1 MMKDILP
8 IVIIGVA
15 IVLLLSLTAIPIV
28 LSPKSRPNRV
38 CAILIWSIKSLGLV
52 TRAYKLKID
61 KNTTLKIAKL
71 CRVRIEE
78 HETEELSSQLSS
90 ILDWVEQLNEVNT
103 DNVEPLSN
111 VSTAKLPLRK
121 DKENSEDKSKDILTN
136 APEKL
141 ENYFVV
147 PKVVE

>member
-1 MMKDILP
+1 M
-8 IVIIGVA
+8 
-15 IVLLLSLTAIPIV
+15 
-28 LSPKSRPNRV
+28 
-38 CAILIWSIKSLGLV
+38 
-52 TRAYKLKID
+52 KID

-111 VSTAKLPLRK
+111 VSTSKLPLRT

>member
-1 MMKDILP
+1 M

-15 IVLLLSLTAIPIV
+15 IVFVLSLTAIPIV
-28 LSPKSRPNRV
+28 LSPKSRPIRV
-38 CAILIWSIKSLGLV
+38 CAVLICSIKYLGLV

-71 CRVRIEE
+71 SRLRVEE
-78 HETEELSSQLSS
+78 DQIDELSSQLSA

-103 DNVEPLSN
+103 DQVKPLSN
-111 VSTAKLPLRK
+111 VSTADLPLRE
-121 DKENSEDKSKDILTN
+121 DKESNIEDKSKEVLSN

-147 PKVVE
+147 PKVIE

>member
-1 MMKDILP
+1 M
-8 IVIIGVA
+8 
-15 IVLLLSLTAIPIV
+15 
-28 LSPKSRPNRV
+28 
-38 CAILIWSIKSLGLV
+38 
-52 TRAYKLKID
+52 KID

-111 VSTAKLPLRK
+111 VSAAKLPLRK
-121 DKENSEDKSKDILTN
+121 DKENSEDQSKDILTN

>member
-1 MMKDILP
+1 M
-8 IVIIGVA
+8 
-15 IVLLLSLTAIPIV
+15 
-28 LSPKSRPNRV
+28 
-38 CAILIWSIKSLGLV
+38 
-52 TRAYKLKID
+52 KID

-71 CRVRIEE
+71 CRIRIEE
-78 HETEELSSQLSS
+78 HETEKLSSELSS

-103 DNVEPLSN
+103 ENVEPLNN
-111 VSTAKLPLRK
+111 VSIAKLPLRK
-121 DKENSEDKSKDILTN
+121 DKENSEDRSKEILTN

>member
-1 MMKDILP
+1 M
-8 IVIIGVA
+8 
-15 IVLLLSLTAIPIV
+15 
-28 LSPKSRPNRV
+28 
-38 CAILIWSIKSLGLV
+38 
-52 TRAYKLKID
+52 KID

-71 CRVRIEE
+71 CRVRVEE
-78 HETEELSSQLSS
+78 HEIEELSSQLSS

-103 DNVEPLSN
+103 ENVEPLSN
-111 VSTAKLPLRK
+111 VSTAKLPLRE
-121 DKENSEDKSKDILTN
+121 DKVSFEDKSNDVLTN